1 MRILLVYPNNTG
13 YSRVPIGL
21 ALIYTCLLEAGHDV
35 KIYDTTFYNIF
46 KQTDDDIREK
56 LCEDLGFIKNVDV
69 IREGLRGEPVL
80 NMPQISKK
88 QLKGIQKTFP
98 FYCELPIWSFFL
110 IRVAEGNSFIS
121 KVFYAVLALWFKKIR
136 AISST

>member
-21 ALIYTCLLEAGHDV
+21 ALIYTCLLEAGHEV

-69 IREGLRGEPVL
+69 IREGLGGKH
-80 NMPQISKK
+80 MS
-88 QLKGIQKTFP
+88 QKR
-98 FYCELPIWSFFL
+98 YRQFL
-110 IRVAEGNSFIS
+110 LR
-121 KVFYAVLALWFKKIR
+121 FKCLFEHKLLL
-136 AISST
+136 